1 MLRKKIIGVVLILV
15 FLIPVI
21 PVWQVGVLLGSNGLT
36 EEIAHTHATDGPVK
50 LSEKEIHFYAV
61 NVSKLE
67 SSFNLGKKREMDE
80 KFISRQADD
89 IQTPPPNM

>member
-21 PVWQVGVLLGSNGLT
+21 PVWEVGQLLGTNALT
-36 EEIAHTHATDGPVK
+36 EELAHSSSDGPVK
-50 LSEKEIHFYAV
+50 LSEKEIH
-61 NVSKLE
+61 
-67 SSFNLGKKREMDE
+67 SFNMNIALLDNGFSSSKKWEKDE

-89 IQTPPPNM
+89 IQTPPPNL